1 MEKAVLEIKVP
12 KNSEETPEAMSALFA
27 GLLNYRAIWWWRLIN
42 WQKCIS
48 FEIALYKQAIHFY
61 IVAENDIV
69 PYLVSQIVSQY
80 PRATYLKV
88 KDYLQDFNFNNACYG
103 SLKLSSIYYYP
114 LKTYKEFKDIDPLS
128 SFIGTLAKAGPDD
141 QAVFQMV
148 INPAP
153 LSYDSAAR
161 HSMENGLPSLDG
173 KHNRPLPQAS
183 LITKKISQRAFHT
196 ALKLVAISTDKSVSK
211 SFLLHLAGG
220 FGNLNLGE
228 GNSLVLRRQYLL
240 KDWFKSTV
248 LKRSFRFV
256 PAYHYLNLDEL
267 ATLYHFPS
275 EKLNKIKN
283 ITWAH
288 KFLGEPPE
296 NLPVAANFSPEEKST
311 VNFFARTEYRNQPTV
326 YGIKKAD
333 RRKHTYIIGKTG
345 TGKTTLIANMAIN
358 DFRNHE
364 GLAVIDPHGDLSEIL
379 LDFIPSFRLNDVVY
393 LDPSDRNHPFHLNV
407 LEVKN
412 KEQMELV
419 VSGIVAIFQKLYS
432 YSWGPRLEYILR
444 NVMLTLAER
453 PGSTL
458 VDVPFMLSD
467 DNFRQ
472 KVVDKWADPI
482 MKNFWNN
489 EFAKMHERLKSEAIS
504 PILNKVGQFVS
515 SPLMRNIIGHPHS
528 TINLEE
534 FMNEGKIV
542 IVNLAQGKL
551 GEDNATLLGAMMIT
565 KMQLA
570 AMNRVYVQETERR
583 DFYLYVDEFQ
593 NFATKSFVKILSEA
607 RKYRLNLIVAN
618 QYIGQLDEDVIK
630 AVFGN
635 VGTLISFL
643 VGAQDA
649 YHLSREFGKIYT
661 EEDLV
666 KIGNFEII
674 NKIAIDN
681 LTSMPFYASTL
692 PLPNCR
698 TQNHDKAI
706 KLSMEKYTKA
716 TIDNSPKHPVT
727 DKNLNDPI

>member
-1 MEKAVLEIKVP
+1 MDKIVLEIKVP
-12 KNSEETPEAMSALFA
+12 KNSEETPEAMSALYA
-27 GLLNYRAIWWWRLIN
+27 GLLNYRAPWWRRLVS
-42 WQKCIS
+42 WHKCIS
-48 FEIALYKQAIHFY
+48 FEIALIKQTIHFY
-61 IVAENDIV
+61 VVAEEDIV
-69 PYLVSQIVSQY
+69 PYLVSQVLSQY

-88 KDYLQDFNFNNACYG
+88 KDYLPEFNFKNAVYG

-114 LKTYKEFKDIDPLS
+114 LRTYKEFKDIDPLS
-128 SFIGTLAKAGPDD
+128 SLLGTLAKAGPDD

-161 HSMENGLPSLDG
+161 RSMENGLPSLDG

-183 LITKKISQRAFHT
+183 LITKKIAERAFH
-196 ALKLVAISTDKSVSK
+196 AGLKLVAVSTDKAAAK

-240 KDWFKSTV
+240 RDWFRNCM
-248 LKRSFRFV
+248 LKRSFRFI
-256 PAYHYLNLDEL
+256 PSYQYLNLGEL
-267 ATLYHFPS
+267 ATLFHFPS
-275 EKLNKIKN
+275 EKLAKIKN
-283 ITWAH
+283 ISWAH

-296 NLPVAANFSPEEKST
+296 SLPVAANLTEEEKKD
-311 VNFFARTEYRNQPTV
+311 VNFFARTEYKNQPTV
-326 YGIKKAD
+326 YGVKKRD
-333 RRKHTYIIGKTG
+333 RRKHVYVIGKTG

-358 DFRNHE
+358 DIRNQE
-364 GLAVIDPHGDLSEIL
+364 GLAVIDPHGDLTEIL
-379 LDFIPSFRLNDVVY
+379 LDYIPSYRLNDVVY
-393 LDPSDRNHPFHLNV
+393 LDPSDIKHPFYLNV
-407 LEVKN
+407 LEVNN

-419 VSGIVAIFQKLYS
+419 VSGIVAIFQKLYA

-444 NVMLTLAER
+444 NVMLTLVQR

-472 KVVDKWADPI
+472 KVVEKCTDPI
-482 MKNFWNN
+482 MRNFWNN
-489 EFAKMHERLKSEAIS
+489 EFAKMHERLRSEAIS

-515 SPLMRNIIGHPHS
+515 SPMIRNIIGHPHS
-528 TINLEE
+528 TINLEK

-542 IVNLAQGKL
+542 LVNLSQGKL
-551 GEDNATLLGAMMIT
+551 GEDNATLLGAMIIT

-570 AMNRVYVQETERR
+570 AMNRVYQKEEERR

-593 NFATKSFVKILSEA
+593 NFATKSFIKILSEA
-607 RKYRLNLIVAN
+607 RKYRLNLTVAN
-618 QYIGQLDEDVIK
+618 QYIGQLEEEVIK
-630 AVFGN
+630 AIFGN
-635 VGTLISFL
+635 VGTLMSFL

-666 KIGNFEII
+666 KIGNYEII
-674 NKIAIDN
+674 NKLSIDN
-681 LTSMPFYASTL
+681 LTSPPFYASTL

-698 TQNHDKAI
+698 TQNREKAI
-706 KLSMEKYTKA
+706 RLSTERYTKVSEVA
-716 TIDNSPKHPVT
+716 ANV
-727 DKNLNDPI
+727 